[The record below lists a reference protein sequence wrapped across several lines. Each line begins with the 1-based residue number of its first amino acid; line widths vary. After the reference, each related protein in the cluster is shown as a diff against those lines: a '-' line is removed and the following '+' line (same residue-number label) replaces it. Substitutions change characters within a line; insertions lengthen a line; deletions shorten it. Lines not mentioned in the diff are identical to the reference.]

1 MGVHEYQMTTSSSFI
16 MTDSLDVIN
25 VRITYRNA
33 PIHLLEKFAFKDLHY
48 AHTLL
53 LEKAQLKECIII
65 QTCNRV
71 EVFAIGADPNEKR
84 LLEQWATAVN
94 LSNKEFE
101 NIVQVERGKDV
112 IYHLLKLAS
121 GLDSLVIG
129 EDQVLGQIRRALEFS
144 RKNQYAGSQLQVIF
158 DRAVKVGSRIRT
170 HTGLNKGS
178 VSVGSMAVR
187 LAEEYFD
194 NLNDKRIMLIGS
206 GEGASLIA
214 KSLKQRR
221 VNFMITSRTFE
232 RAKSFADTVAGA
244 PIPFENALEMFDD
257 VDLIFVS
264 TNAPYYLVTYDRVEK
279 ARRDAKEGLLIFDL
293 SNPRTVE
300 DKVATIKKVKL
311 INIDQISEIV
321 ERNIR
326 ARKNEIQSAE
336 KIINNEM
343 GSVDS
348 ILKRK
353 KVEPTVVSIFKSVD
367 VIRERELKKALSILG
382 RSLGPKEAKTI
393 EELSYAIVEGILST
407 PMNNL
412 RKEIELCNE
421 SEELMR
427 VVAKLFKYEDKY

>member
-1 MGVHEYQMTTSSSFI
+1 MGGHEYQMTTSSPFI
-16 MTDSLDVIN
+16 MADPLEVIN
-25 VRITYRNA
+25 ARITYRDA
-33 PIHLLEKFAFKDLHY
+33 PIHLLEKFTFKDLHH
-48 AHTLL
+48 AHRLL
-53 LEKAQLKECIII
+53 LEKAQLRECIII

-71 EVFAIGADPNEKR
+71 EVFAISSDPNEQR
-84 LLEQWATAVN
+84 LLEQWASAVN

-121 GLDSLVIG
+121 GLDSLVVG

-144 RKNQYAGSQLQVIF
+144 RKNHYAGSHLQIIF

-178 VSVGSMAVR
+178 VSIGSMAVR

-214 KSLKQRR
+214 KSLKQRH

-244 PIPFENALEMFDD
+244 PIPFENALEMFND
-257 VDLIFVS
+257 VNLIFVS

-279 ARRDAKEGLLIFDL
+279 ARRNAKEGLLIFDL

-321 ERNIR
+321 EKNIR

-336 KIINNEM
+336 KIINSEM
-343 GSVDS
+343 ESVDS
-348 ILKRK
+348 LLKRR
-353 KVEPTVVSIFKSVD
+353 KVEPIVVSIFKSVD
-367 VIRERELKKALSILG
+367 VIRERELKKALSIIG
-382 RSLGPKEAKTI
+382 KSLGPKEAKTI
-393 EELSYAIVEGILST
+393 EELSYAIVEGILYT

-412 RKEIELCNE
+412 RKEIESSNE
-421 SEELMR
+421 NEELMR
-427 VVAKLFKYEDKY
+427 VVSTLFKYEDKY

>member
-1 MGVHEYQMTTSSSFI
+1 MGGYKYQMTTSSPSI
-16 MTDSLDVIN
+16 VTDSLEVIN
-25 VRITYRNA
+25 ARLTYRNA

-48 AHTLL
+48 AHRVL
-53 LEKAQLKECIII
+53 LEKAKLKECIII

-71 EVFAIGADPNEKR
+71 EVFAITTDPNEKR
-84 LLEQWATAVN
+84 LLEQWASAVS
-94 LSNKEFE
+94 LSNKEFA
-101 NIVQVERGKDV
+101 NIVEVERGKDV

-129 EDQVLGQIRRALEFS
+129 EDQVLGQIKRALEFS
-144 RKNQYAGSQLQVIF
+144 RKNQYAGSHLSVIF

-178 VSVGSMAVR
+178 VSVGSMAVK

-194 NLNDKRIMLIGS
+194 NLNDRRILLIGS

-214 KSLKQRR
+214 KSLKQRH
-221 VNFMITSRTFE
+221 VNFTITSRTFE
-232 RAKSFADTVAGA
+232 RAKSFADTVAGN
-244 PIPFENALEMFDD
+244 PILFENALEMFDD
-257 VDLIFVS
+257 IDLIFVS
-264 TNAPYYLVTYDRVEK
+264 TNAPYYLVTYDRVER
-279 ARRDAKEGLLIFDL
+279 ARRNAKEGLLIFDL

-321 ERNIR
+321 EKNIR

-343 GSVDS
+343 ESVDS
-348 ILKRK
+348 TLKRRK
-353 KVEPTVVSIFKSVD
+353 AEPVVVSVFKSVD

-382 RSLGPKEAKTI
+382 KSLGPKEAKTI
-393 EELSYAIVEGILST
+393 EQLSYAIVEGILST

-421 SEELMR
+421 NEELMR
-427 VVAKLFKYEDKY
+427 LMAKLFKYEDKY

>member
-1 MGVHEYQMTTSSSFI
+1 MGGHEYQVTTSSPFI
-16 MTDSLDVIN
+16 MADSLEVIN
-25 VRITYRNA
+25 ARLTYRDA
-33 PIHLLEKFAFKDLHY
+33 PIHLLEKFTFKDLHY
-48 AHTLL
+48 AHRLL

-71 EVFAIGADPNEKR
+71 EVFAISSDPNERR
-84 LLEQWATAVN
+84 LLEQWASAVN

-121 GLDSLVIG
+121 GLDSLVVG

-144 RKNQYAGSQLQVIF
+144 RKNHYAGSHLQIIF

-178 VSVGSMAVR
+178 VSIGSMAVR

-214 KSLKQRR
+214 KSLKQRH

-257 VDLIFVS
+257 VNLIFVS
-264 TNAPYYLVTYDRVEK
+264 TTAPYYLVTYDRVEK
-279 ARRDAKEGLLIFDL
+279 ARRNAKEGLLIFDL

-321 ERNIR
+321 EKNIR

-336 KIINNEM
+336 KIINSEM
-343 GSVDS
+343 ESVDS
-348 ILKRK
+348 LLKRR
-353 KVEPTVVSIFKSVD
+353 KVEPIVVSIFKSVD
-367 VIRERELKKALSILG
+367 VIRERELKKALSIIG
-382 RSLGPKEAKTI
+382 KSLGPKEAKTI
-393 EELSYAIVEGILST
+393 EELSYAIVEGILYT

-412 RKEIELCNE
+412 RKEIELSNE
-421 SEELMR
+421 NEELMR
-427 VVAKLFKYEDKY
+427 VVSKLFKYEDKY